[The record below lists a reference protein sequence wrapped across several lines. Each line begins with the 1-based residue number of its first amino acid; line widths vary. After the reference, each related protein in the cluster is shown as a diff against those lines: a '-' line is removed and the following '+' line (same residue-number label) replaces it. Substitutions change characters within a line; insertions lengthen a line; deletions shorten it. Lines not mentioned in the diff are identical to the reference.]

1 MWQRWGYRALIAWH
15 IFTCI
20 DTRTSD
26 NHHQNIIS
34 EPSDVS
40 VTMGDEVTL
49 PCDNKN
55 NQDECQWTLDGVI
68 LGQELSLHAY
78 PRFTILDSG
87 CDLRLYPVLPKDQ
100 GMYVCRAMPAKTYQ
114 VTVLAEPG
122 QPHIVQARLGTVLEV
137 RVGEE
142 VTLQCESLG
151 GIPAAEIEWM
161 LGGIQVT
168 EGVTAMTSMIEDS
181 KTYKTVSTITMKVLQ
196 DMTVTCLATSSAFAV
211 KKTARLQIRLLHKP
225 HVQISINQEDVREGM
240 MVELMCNAEVYPPI
254 TNYKWFINKQEL
266 QEEDGK
272 ILKLDSV
279 TREFDGVEVMC
290 SVVNR
295 VGYDQASIFLTVQY
309 PPEIV
314 AHPTDVVAKEG
325 DTVTFTCKGKGNP
338 SPDYIWLSTT
348 THQVMSFN
356 QNLTLVATSTTE
368 QSYTCRIFS
377 DKFQPVDSTSAS
389 LTILHKPKI
398 VLVENQETN
407 EGRLVHCAA
416 RSVEDDT
423 KIVWWKEEGPVNI
436 REDGNEILLTT
447 DGVIH
452 HSYLMINSEPQEDV
466 NYSCVATNA
475 AGSVTQVVPHL
486 SNNHLITYVLLIIFV
501 TTIILLTVAFTVKN
515 RLRRLERENV
525 EKMEEQKKLHIADV
539 CEDQDQPCLGHNNT
553 NHGYIVGGLTPN
565 DSWHSFHTI
574 SSVLAQAATQEQ
586 RS

>member
-1 MWQRWGYRALIAWH
+1 MGH

-20 DTRTSD
+20 DTRTGD

-40 VTMGDEVTL
+40 VTMGDEVTI
-49 PCDNKN
+49 PCDARN

-68 LGQELSLHAY
+68 LGQELSLPAY

-87 CDLRLYPVLPKDQ
+87 CDLKLYPVLPKDQ

-168 EGVTAMTSMIEDS
+168 GGVTAMTSMIEDS

-266 QEEDGK
+266 Q
-272 ILKLDSV
+272 
-279 TREFDGVEVMC
+279 
-290 SVVNR
+290 
-295 VGYDQASIFLTVQY
+295 
-309 PPEIV
+309 
-314 AHPTDVVAKEG
+314 
-325 DTVTFTCKGKGNP
+325 
-338 SPDYIWLSTT
+338 
-348 THQVMSFN
+348 
-356 QNLTLVATSTTE
+356 
-368 QSYTCRIFS
+368 
-377 DKFQPVDSTSAS
+377 
-389 LTILHKPKI
+389 
-398 VLVENQETN
+398 
-407 EGRLVHCAA
+407 
-416 RSVEDDT
+416 
-423 KIVWWKEEGPVNI
+423 
-436 REDGNEILLTT
+436 
-447 DGVIH
+447 
-452 HSYLMINSEPQEDV
+452 QEDV

-539 CEDQDQPCLGHNNT
+539 CEDQDQP
-553 NHGYIVGGLTPN
+553 
-565 DSWHSFHTI
+565 
-574 SSVLAQAATQEQ
+574 
-586 RS
+586 